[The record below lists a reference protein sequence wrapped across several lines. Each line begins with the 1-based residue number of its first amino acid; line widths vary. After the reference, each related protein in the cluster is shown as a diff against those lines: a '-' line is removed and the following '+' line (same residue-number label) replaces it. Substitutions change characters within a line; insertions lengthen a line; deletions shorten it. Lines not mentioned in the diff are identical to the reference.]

1 MIEQTHE
8 IATPDG
14 PMTTFVVH
22 PERDGPHP
30 VILFFMDAPAIRE
43 ELRDMARRL
52 ATVGYYVMLPN
63 LYHRA
68 GVMEIGDLNDEAT
81 RTRMVDL
88 MNGLTI
94 PMVMAD
100 SDALLAFADKDPET
114 GHLKKQAFGPCMMS
128 AFGILAKFKFL
139 RGTAIDPFGRTHERK
154 MERQLIADY
163 EALVDEVING
173 LNHDNARIAN
183 ALLALPEQIRGYGH
197 IKDRNIDKVK
207 TRKAEL
213 LEQFRNPPEHLKA
226 AE

>member
-22 PERDGPHP
+22 PERGGPHP

-68 GVMEIGDLNDEAT
+68 GVLEIGDLNDEAT

-94 PMVMAD
+94 PMVMAC
-100 SDALLAFADKDPET
+100 LLYTSPSPRDKRQSRMPS
-114 GHLKKQAFGPCMMS
+114 S
-128 AFGILAKFKFL
+128 A
-139 RGTAIDPFGRTHERK
+139 
-154 MERQLIADY
+154 
-163 EALVDEVING
+163 
-173 LNHDNARIAN
+173 
-183 ALLALPEQIRGYGH
+183 
-197 IKDRNIDKVK
+197 
-207 TRKAEL
+207 
-213 LEQFRNPPEHLKA
+213 
-226 AE
+226 

>member
-1 MIEQTHE
+1 MAKYYFKLLAYKDEYEVARLYTDPAFRAKLAKNFTGDYKIRFH
-8 IATPDG
+8 
-14 PMTTFVVH
+14 
-22 PERDGPHP
+22 
-30 VILFFMDAPAIRE
+30 LAP
-43 ELRDMARRL
+43 
-52 ATVGYYVMLPN
+52 P
-63 LYHRA
+63 
-68 GVMEIGDLNDEAT
+68 
-81 RTRMVDL
+81 
-88 MNGLTI
+88 
-94 PMVMAD
+94 
-100 SDALLAFADKDPET
+100 AFADKDPET

-163 EALVDEVING
+163 EALVEEVING